1 LPSHILI
8 KDGKLFVS
16 NFGIEDE
23 EIIDYFKDVK
33 PENIENRFVSSLKVG
48 VLALKT
54 IGTTE
59 RIDYIEKRFNNLNFK
74 FTEILKETSD
84 DLSQKFTDIFGENGT
99 LPNVLEENFG
109 ENGKVN
115 SLMAAHLGE
124 KGTVSEMIEKYFGKD
139 GLIVKELFDPMKEGT
154 PINQLK
160 NLITDELNRLGQTI
174 GIEEALR
181 EQKQRTALK
190 GAEFE
195 DVLEALLGDIVKIH
209 MGDDLTRTSDVVGAV
224 TNSKKG
230 DFVIDIDSKAEY
242 RIVIEAKDWDN
253 IALPKI
259 HKEIDEA
266 LENRAAKFGIFVTK
280 WIEALP
286 NSVGCF
292 NCYNNDRIVCGLGS
306 RGDEI
311 IHQEILHVAYCW
323 ARTQLLK
330 KSPRAEK
337 IDFEMIDSNL
347 EEIRKQLT
355 SFNNVKTQCRNIDN
369 ASKKITQECEN
380 IKDEI
385 HQCLQNIKGE
395 LEKEVES

>member
-1 LPSHILI
+1 LI
-8 KDGKLFVS
+8 KDGKLLVS
-16 NFGIEDE
+16 DFGIDDE
-23 EIIDYFKDVK
+23 EIVGFFKDVK

-48 VLALKT
+48 VVALKT

-59 RIDYIEKRFNNLNFK
+59 RVDYIEKKFNNLNSK
-74 FTEILKETSD
+74 FAEILKETSD
-84 DLSQKFTDIFGENGT
+84 ELSQKFTDIFGENG
-99 LPNVLEENFG
+99 
-109 ENGKVN
+109 KVD
-115 SLMAAHLGE
+115 SLMAAHFGE

-174 GIEEALR
+174 GIEEALE
-181 EQKQRTALK
+181 EQKQKMTIK

-195 DVLEALLGDIVKIH
+195 DVLETLLADMVKTNMGDI
-209 MGDDLTRTSDVVGAV
+209 LTRTSDVVGAV

-230 DFVIDIDSKAEY
+230 DFVIDVDSKAEY
-242 RIVIEAKDWDN
+242 RIAIEAKDWDN
-253 IALPKI
+253 ISLPKI
-259 HKEIDEA
+259 HKEVDEA
-266 LENRAAKFGIFVTK
+266 LENRTAKFGIFVTK

-306 RGDEI
+306 KDDEI

-330 KSPRAEK
+330 KTTKAEK
-337 IDFEMIDSNL
+337 VDFDMIDSNL
-347 EEIRKQLT
+347 EEIKKQLT
-355 SFNNVKTQCRNIDN
+355 SFNNIRTQCRNIDN
-369 ASKKITQECEN
+369 ASKKIAQESEN
-380 IKDEI
+380 IKGEI
-385 HQCLQNIKGE
+385 QQCLKNIKGE
-395 LEKEVES
+395 LEKEVKS

>member
-1 LPSHILI
+1 MTPRILI
-8 KDGKLFVS
+8 KDGKLLVS
-16 NFGIEDE
+16 DFGIDDE
-23 EIIDYFKDVK
+23 EIVGYFKDVK

-48 VLALKT
+48 VVALKT

-59 RIDYIEKRFNNLNFK
+59 RVDYIEKRFNNLNSK
-74 FTEILKETSD
+74 FAEILKETSD
-84 DLSQKFTDIFGENGT
+84 ELSQKFTDIFGENG
-99 LPNVLEENFG
+99 
-109 ENGKVN
+109 KVD
-115 SLMAAHLGE
+115 SLMVTHFGE

-160 NLITDELNRLGQTI
+160 NLITDELNRLGKTI

-181 EQKQRTALK
+181 EQKQKTVIK

-195 DVLEALLGDIVKIH
+195 DALEALLADMVKINMGDI
-209 MGDDLTRTSDVVGAV
+209 LTRTSDIVGAV

-230 DFVIDIDSKAEY
+230 DFVIDVDSKAEY

-253 IALPKI
+253 ISLPKI
-259 HKEIDEA
+259 HKEIDDA

-306 RGDEI
+306 KDDEI

-330 KSPRAEK
+330 KSIKAEK
-337 IDFEMIDSNL
+337 VDFDMIDSNL

-355 SFNNVKTQCRNIDN
+355 SFNNIRTQCRNIDN
-369 ASKKITQECEN
+369 ASKKIAQESEN

-385 HQCLQNIKGE
+385 QQCLQNIKGE

>member
-1 LPSHILI
+1 MQKFSLGARLKHHILI
-8 KDGKLFVS
+8 KDGKLLVS
-16 NFGIEDE
+16 DFGIDDE
-23 EIIDYFKDVK
+23 EIVGYFKDVE

-48 VLALKT
+48 VVALKT

-59 RIDYIEKRFNNLNFK
+59 RVDYIEKRFNNLNSK
-74 FTEILKETSD
+74 FAEILKETSD
-84 DLSQKFTDIFGENGT
+84 ELSQKFTDIFGENG
-99 LPNVLEENFG
+99 
-109 ENGKVN
+109 KVD
-115 SLMAAHLGE
+115 SLMVTHFGE

-139 GLIVKELFDPMKEGT
+139 GLIVKDLFDPMKEGT

-160 NLITDELNRLGQTI
+160 NLITDELIRLGKTI

-181 EQKQRTALK
+181 EQKQKTVIK

-195 DVLEALLGDIVKIH
+195 DALEPLLADMVKINMGDI
-209 MGDDLTRTSDVVGAV
+209 LTRTSDVVGAV

-230 DFVIDIDSKAEY
+230 DFVIDVDSKAEY

-253 IALPKI
+253 ISLPKI

-266 LENRAAKFGIFVTK
+266 LENRAAKFGIFITK

-306 RGDEI
+306 KDDEI

-330 KSPRAEK
+330 KSIKAEK
-337 IDFEMIDSNL
+337 VDFDIIDSNL

-355 SFNNVKTQCRNIDN
+355 SFNNIRTQCRNIDN
-369 ASKKITQECEN
+369 ASKKIAQESEK

-385 HQCLQNIKGE
+385 QQCLQNIKGE

>member
-1 LPSHILI
+1 LTPCIVI
-8 KDGKLFVS
+8 KDGKLLVS
-16 NFGIEDE
+16 DFQTDDE
-23 EIIDYFKDVK
+23 EIVGYFKDVK

-48 VLALKT
+48 VVALKT

-59 RIDYIEKRFNNLNFK
+59 RVDYIEKRFNNLNSK
-74 FTEILKETSD
+74 FAETLKETSD
-84 DLSQKFTDIFGENGT
+84 ELSQKFTDIFGQ
-99 LPNVLEENFG
+99 
-109 ENGKVN
+109 NGKVD
-115 SLMAAHLGE
+115 SLMAAHFGE

-160 NLITDELNRLGQTI
+160 NLITDELNRLGKVI

-181 EQKQRTALK
+181 EQKQKTVIK
-190 GAEFE
+190 GPEFE
-195 DVLEALLGDIVKIH
+195 DALEALLADIVKVN
-209 MGDDLTRTSDVVGAV
+209 MGDILTRTSDMVGAV

-230 DFVIDIDSKAEY
+230 DFVIDVDSKAEY
-242 RIVIEAKDWDN
+242 RIVIEAKDWGN
-253 IALPKI
+253 ISLPKI

-266 LENRAAKFGIFVTK
+266 LENRTAKFGIFITK

-306 RGDEI
+306 KDDEI

-330 KSPRAEK
+330 KSVKAEK
-337 IDFEMIDSNL
+337 VDFDKIDSNL
-347 EEIRKQLT
+347 EEIKKQLT
-355 SFNNVKTQCRNIDN
+355 SFNNIRTQCRNIDN
-369 ASKKITQECEN
+369 ASKKIAQESEN

-385 HQCLQNIKGE
+385 QQCLKNIKGE
-395 LEKEVES
+395 LEKEAGS

>member
-1 LPSHILI
+1 MGARLTPCILI
-8 KDGKLFVS
+8 KDGKLLVS
-16 NFGIEDE
+16 DFGIDDE
-23 EIIDYFKDVK
+23 EIVGFFKDVK

-48 VLALKT
+48 VVALKT

-59 RIDYIEKRFNNLNFK
+59 RVDYIEKKFNNLNSK
-74 FTEILKETSD
+74 FAEILKETSD
-84 DLSQKFTDIFGENGT
+84 ELSQKFTDIFGENG
-99 LPNVLEENFG
+99 
-109 ENGKVN
+109 KVD
-115 SLMAAHLGE
+115 SLMAAHFGE

-174 GIEEALR
+174 GIEEALE
-181 EQKQRTALK
+181 EQKQKMTIK

-195 DVLEALLGDIVKIH
+195 DVLETLLADMVKTNMGDI
-209 MGDDLTRTSDVVGAV
+209 LTRTSDVVGAV

-230 DFVIDIDSKAEY
+230 DFVIDVDSKAEY

-253 IALPKI
+253 ISLPKI
-259 HKEIDEA
+259 HKEVDEA
-266 LENRAAKFGIFVTK
+266 LENRTAKFGIFVTK

-306 RGDEI
+306 KDDEI

-330 KSPRAEK
+330 KTTKAEK
-337 IDFEMIDSNL
+337 VDFDMIDSNL
-347 EEIRKQLT
+347 EEIK
-355 SFNNVKTQCRNIDN
+355 KTVD
-369 ASKKITQECEN
+369 
-380 IKDEI
+380 
-385 HQCLQNIKGE
+385 LF
-395 LEKEVES
+395 

>member
-1 LPSHILI
+1 LGARLTPCILI
-8 KDGKLFVS
+8 KDGKLLVS
-16 NFGIEDE
+16 DFGIDDE
-23 EIIDYFKDVK
+23 EIVGFFKDVK

-48 VLALKT
+48 VVALKT

-59 RIDYIEKRFNNLNFK
+59 RVDYIEKKFNNLNSK
-74 FTEILKETSD
+74 FAEILKETSD
-84 DLSQKFTDIFGENGT
+84 ELSQKFTDIFGENG
-99 LPNVLEENFG
+99 
-109 ENGKVN
+109 KVD
-115 SLMAAHLGE
+115 SLMAAHFGE

-174 GIEEALR
+174 GIEEALE
-181 EQKQRTALK
+181 EQKQKMTIK

-195 DVLEALLGDIVKIH
+195 DVLETLLADMVKTNMGDI
-209 MGDDLTRTSDVVGAV
+209 LTRTSDVVGAV

-230 DFVIDIDSKAEY
+230 DFVIDVDSKAEY

-253 IALPKI
+253 ISLPKI
-259 HKEIDEA
+259 HKEVDEA
-266 LENRAAKFGIFVTK
+266 LENRTAKFGIFVTK

-306 RGDEI
+306 KDDEI

-330 KSPRAEK
+330 KTTKAEK
-337 IDFEMIDSNL
+337 VDFDMIDSNL
-347 EEIRKQLT
+347 EEIKKQLT
-355 SFNNVKTQCRNIDN
+355 SFNNIRTQCRNIDN
-369 ASKKITQECEN
+369 ASKKIAQESEN
-380 IKDEI
+380 IKGEI
-385 HQCLQNIKGE
+385 QQCLKNIKGE
-395 LEKEVES
+395 LEKEVKS

>member
-1 LPSHILI
+1 MQKFSLGARLKHHILI
-8 KDGKLFVS
+8 KDGKLLVS
-16 NFGIEDE
+16 DFGIDDE
-23 EIIDYFKDVK
+23 EIVGYFKDVE

-48 VLALKT
+48 VVALKT

-59 RIDYIEKRFNNLNFK
+59 RVDYIEKRFNNLNSK
-74 FTEILKETSD
+74 FAEILKETSD
-84 DLSQKFTDIFGENGT
+84 ELSQKFTDIFGENG
-99 LPNVLEENFG
+99 
-109 ENGKVN
+109 KVD
-115 SLMAAHLGE
+115 SLMVTHFGE

-139 GLIVKELFDPMKEGT
+139 GLIVKDLFDPMKEGT

-160 NLITDELNRLGQTI
+160 NLITDELIRLGKTI

-181 EQKQRTALK
+181 EQKQKTVIK

-195 DVLEALLGDIVKIH
+195 DALEPLLADMVKINMGDI
-209 MGDDLTRTSDVVGAV
+209 LTRTSDIVGAV

-230 DFVIDIDSKAEY
+230 DFVIDVDSKAEY

-253 IALPKI
+253 ISLPKI

-266 LENRAAKFGIFVTK
+266 LENRAAKFGIFITK

-306 RGDEI
+306 KDDEI

-330 KSPRAEK
+330 KSIKAEK
-337 IDFEMIDSNL
+337 VDFDIIDSNL

-355 SFNNVKTQCRNIDN
+355 SFNNIRTQCRNIDN
-369 ASKKITQECEN
+369 ASKKIAQESEK

-385 HQCLQNIKGE
+385 QQCLQNIKGE

>member
-1 LPSHILI
+1 LTPRILI
-8 KDGKLFVS
+8 KDGKLLVS
-16 NFGIEDE
+16 DFGIDDE
-23 EIIDYFKDVK
+23 EIVGYFKDVK

-48 VLALKT
+48 VVALKT

-59 RIDYIEKRFNNLNFK
+59 RVDYIEKRFNNLNSK
-74 FTEILKETSD
+74 FAEILKETSD
-84 DLSQKFTDIFGENGT
+84 ELSQKFTDIFGENG
-99 LPNVLEENFG
+99 
-109 ENGKVN
+109 KVD
-115 SLMAAHLGE
+115 SLMVTHFGE

-160 NLITDELNRLGQTI
+160 NLITDELNRLGKTI

-181 EQKQRTALK
+181 EQKQKTVIK

-195 DVLEALLGDIVKIH
+195 DALETLLADMVKINMGDI
-209 MGDDLTRTSDVVGAV
+209 LTCTSDIVGAV

-230 DFVIDIDSKAEY
+230 DFVIDVDSKAEY

-253 IALPKI
+253 ISLPKI

-266 LENRAAKFGIFVTK
+266 LENRAAKFGIFITK

-306 RGDEI
+306 KDDEI

-330 KSPRAEK
+330 KSTKAEK
-337 IDFEMIDSNL
+337 VDFDMIDSNL

-355 SFNNVKTQCRNIDN
+355 SFNNIRTQCRNIDN
-369 ASKKITQECEN
+369 ASKKIEQESEN

-385 HQCLQNIKGE
+385 QQCLKNIKGE